1 MHFVGA
7 GTSDARPEEGKDGD
21 VYVDTDDGKEYVWAN
36 KQWNEFGSGDHIT
49 KSQADGYYDAKG
61 TASGLIS
68 GLTASISNTAG
79 KTITG
84 LTQTNGVISA
94 TFSSISITA
103 SQVTNLTSTVSAQI
117 TSAIAGLDKA
127 DSTVSNQYVT
137 AVSQADGVI
146 SVTRKQISYNELADK
161 PSIATPGAGKLLD
174 AAGTEIF
181 NANQTTNDTI
191 ICIDCGSATELVD

>member
-1 MHFVGA
+1 MLLVLH
-7 GTSDARPEEGKDGD
+7 
-21 VYVDTDDGKEYVWAN
+21 
-36 KQWNEFGSGDHIT
+36 
-49 KSQADGYYDAKG
+49 
-61 TASGLIS
+61 L
-68 GLTASISNTAG
+68 
-79 KTITG
+79 
-84 LTQTNGVISA
+84 VI
-94 TFSSISITA
+94 F
-103 SQVTNLTSTVSAQI
+103 LLLLQI

-127 DSTVSNQYVT
+127 DATVSNQYVT

-146 SVTRKQISYNELADK
+146 SVTRKQISYNELTDK

>member
-94 TFSSISITA
+94 TFSNISITA

-127 DSTVSNQYVT
+127 DATVSNQYVT

-146 SVTRKQISYNELADK
+146 NVTRKQISYNELADK
-161 PSIATPGAGKLLD
+161 PTIATPGAGKLLD